1 VLSFAGGMKVNFSHI
16 DLAQYTYHLPAE
28 RIALYPKTP
37 RDASLQLVYKD
48 QQVYS
53 DQFLNIHQHLPE
65 NSLLVFNDTKVINAR
80 LFGKTETG
88 AEIEF
93 FILNAAD
100 NSGIEHILNHIKTVT
115 VKCLIGNAKRFK
127 GALTIVKDNIEL
139 HIELLEKKEDYF
151 IITLNWQRE
160 QPFHEIIELFGETP
174 LPPYINRK
182 AEEIDKSTYQTTMAK
197 EQGSVAAP
205 TAALH
210 FSEKVL
216 QSLTEKK
223 ILQAHLTLHVG
234 AGTFLPIKTEKIAEH
249 YMHTEDIS
257 VSLATLHLLK
267 EKADDIV
274 AVGTTSLRTLETLY
288 WCAQKIKYGLD
299 NIHFLEQWLAYDND
313 FKDISYAYAMEIIL
327 DYCKANDFKYF
338 QVTTQILIMPGYHIK
353 SAKALVTNFHQPGS
367 TLLLLVAA
375 FIGEAWRQVYDFAL
389 SNDYRFL
396 SYGDSSLLFRK

>member
-1 VLSFAGGMKVNFSHI
+1 MEFNFSHI
-16 DLAQYTYHLPAE
+16 DLGQYTYHLPSE

-48 QQVYS
+48 QQIYS

-65 NSLLVFNDTKVINAR
+65 NSLLVFNNTKVINAR

-100 NSGIEHILNHIKTVT
+100 NSGIEHILYHTKTTT

-127 GALTIVKDNIEL
+127 DQLTIEKENISL
-139 HIELLEKKEDYF
+139 QIQLLEKREDYF
-151 IITLNWQRE
+151 IVAMHWQSE
-160 QPFHEIIELFGETP
+160 QPFHEIVALFGETP
-174 LPPYINRK
+174 LPPYIRRK
-182 AEEIDKSTYQTTMAK
+182 AEAIDKSTYQTTMAK

-210 FSEKVL
+210 FSENVL
-216 QSLTEKK
+216 QSLAEKN

-234 AGTFLPIKTEKIAEH
+234 AGTFLPIKTEKISEH
-249 YMHTEDIS
+249 YMHEEDIS
-257 VSLATLHLLK
+257 VSLATLHLLQ
-267 EKADDIV
+267 EKADAIV

-299 NIHFLEQWLAYDND
+299 NIHFLEQWLAYEND
-313 FKDISYAYAMEIIL
+313 FDSMTYAEAMTIIL
-327 DYCKANDFKYF
+327 AYCKARDMQYF
-338 QVTTQILIMPGYHIK
+338 QATTQILIMPGYEIK

-375 FIGEAWRQVYDFAL
+375 FIGEAWRAVYDFAL
-389 SNDYRFL
+389 ANDYRFL
-396 SYGDSSLLFRK
+396 SYGDSSLLYRK

>member
-16 DLAQYTYHLPAE
+16 DLAQYTYHLPTE

-37 RDASLQLVYKD
+37 RDASLQLVYKG

-65 NSLLVFNDTKVINAR
+65 NSLLVFNNTKVINAR

-100 NSGIEHILNHIKTVT
+100 NSGIEHILHHTKTAI

-127 GALTIVKDNIEL
+127 GSLNIEKENAVL
-139 HIELLEKKEDYF
+139 HIQLLEKKEDYF
-151 IITLNWQRE
+151 IITLNWQSE

-174 LPPYINRK
+174 LPPYIKRK

-216 QSLTEKK
+216 QSLTEKN

-234 AGTFLPIKTEKIAEH
+234 AGTFLPIKTEKISEH
-249 YMHTEDIS
+249 YMHAEDIS
-257 VSLATLHLLK
+257 VSLVTLHLLK

-288 WCAQKIKYGLD
+288 WCAQKIKHSLD
-299 NIHFLEQWLAYDND
+299 NVHFLEQWLAYDND
-313 FKDISYAYAMEIIL
+313 FENISYASAMEIIL
-327 DYCKANDFKYF
+327 DYCKTNDLKYF
-338 QVTTQILIMPGYHIK
+338 QATTQILIMPGYHIK
-353 SAKALVTNFHQPGS
+353 SAKALVTNFHQSGS

-375 FIGEAWRQVYDFAL
+375 FIGEAWRLVYDFAL

>member
-1 VLSFAGGMKVNFSHI
+1 MESNFSHI
-16 DLAQYTYHLPAE
+16 DLSQYTYHLPNE
-28 RIALYPKTP
+28 RIAIYPKTP
-37 RDASLQLVYKD
+37 RDTSLQLVYKN
-48 QQVYS
+48 QQIYN
-53 DQFLNIHQHLPE
+53 DQFLSIHNHLSE
-65 NSLLVFNDTKVINAR
+65 QSLLVFNDTKVINAR

-93 FILNAAD
+93 FILTASD
-100 NSGIEHILNHIKTVT
+100 NSGIEHILNHRKTVI

-127 GALTIVKDNIEL
+127 GALTIEKENVKLSIQL
-139 HIELLEKKEDYF
+139 QEKKEDYF
-151 IITLNWQRE
+151 IVMLDWQSE
-160 QPFHEIIELFGETP
+160 QPFHEIIEWFGETP
-174 LPPYINRK
+174 LPPYIKRK
-182 AEEIDKSTYQTTMAK
+182 AEEIDKTTYQTTMAK

-216 QSLTEKK
+216 QSLTEKN
-223 ILQAHLTLHVG
+223 IQQAHLTLHVG

-249 YMHTEDIS
+249 HMHAEDIS
-257 VSLATLHLLK
+257 VSLGTLLLLK
-267 EKADDIV
+267 EKAEMIV

-288 WCAQKIKYGLD
+288 WCAQKIKHGLD
-299 NIHFLEQWLAYDND
+299 NIHYLEQWLAYDND
-313 FKDISYAYAMEIIL
+313 FEDISYAAAMGIVL
-327 DYCKANDFKYF
+327 AYCKANDLKYF
-338 QVTTQILIMPGYHIK
+338 QATTQILIMPGYEIK

-389 SNDYRFL
+389 ANDYRFL

>member
-1 VLSFAGGMKVNFSHI
+1 MKSNFSHI
-16 DLAQYTYHLPAE
+16 DLAQYTYHLPTE

-37 RDASLQLVYKD
+37 RDTSLQLVYKD
-48 QQVYS
+48 QQIYS
-53 DQFLNIHQHLPE
+53 DQFLNIHQHLPK

-100 NSGIEHILNHIKTVT
+100 NSGIEYILYHTKTT
-115 VKCLIGNAKRFK
+115 TLKCLIGNAKRFK
-127 GALTIVKDNIEL
+127 GTLTIVKDNIEL
-139 HIELLEKKEDYF
+139 QVQLLEKKEDYF
-151 IITLNWQRE
+151 IVILNWQTE

-174 LPPYINRK
+174 LPPYIKRK

-216 QSLTEKK
+216 QSLTEKN
-223 ILQAHLTLHVG
+223 IVQAHLTLHVG

-249 YMHTEDIS
+249 YMHAEDIS
-257 VSLATLHLLK
+257 VSIATLYLFK

-288 WCAQKIKYGLD
+288 WCAQKIKHGLD
-299 NIHFLEQWLAYDND
+299 NVHFLEQWLAYDND
-313 FKDISYAYAMEIIL
+313 FENISYASAMEIIL
-327 DYCKANDFKYF
+327 AYCKTNDLKYF
-338 QVTTQILIMPGYHIK
+338 QATTQILIMPGYQIR
-353 SAKALVTNFHQPGS
+353 SSKALVTNFHQPSS

-389 SNDYRFL
+389 ANDYRFL

>member
-1 VLSFAGGMKVNFSHI
+1 MELDFSHI
-16 DLAQYTYHLPAE
+16 DLTQYTYHLPSE

-37 RDASLQLVYKD
+37 RDKSLQLVYKNR
-48 QQVYS
+48 QIYS
-53 DQFLNIHQHLPE
+53 DQFLNIQQHLPE
-65 NSLLVFNDTKVINAR
+65 GSLLVFNDTKVINAR

-100 NSGIEHILNHIKTVT
+100 NSGIEHILHHTKTVT

-127 GALTIVKDNIEL
+127 GALSIEKENVRL
-139 HIELLEKKEDYF
+139 SIQLQEKKEDYF
-151 IITLNWQRE
+151 IVALDWQSE
-160 QPFHEIIELFGETP
+160 QPFHEIIEWFGETP
-174 LPPYINRK
+174 LPPYIKRK
-182 AEEIDKSTYQTTMAK
+182 AEAIDKSTYQTTMAK

-223 ILQAHLTLHVG
+223 IEQAHLTLHVG

-249 YMHTEDIS
+249 FMHAEDIS
-257 VSLATLHLLK
+257 VSLATLLLLK
-267 EKADDIV
+267 EKSEAIV

-288 WCAQKIKYGLD
+288 WCAQKIKHGLE
-299 NIHFLEQWLAYDND
+299 NIHYLEQWLAYDNAFGD
-313 FKDISYAYAMEIIL
+313 MYYAAAIEIIL
-327 DYCKANDFKYF
+327 DYCKANDLKYF
-338 QVTTQILIMPGYHIK
+338 QATTQILIMPGYEIK

-375 FIGEAWRQVYDFAL
+375 FIGEAWRSVYDFAL
-389 SNDYRFL
+389 VNGYRFL